1 MARVYSS
8 TSTARRTSCLGALG
22 QNLLIVLITLAL
34 IAIFLEIGLRLFAPQ
49 IVAPLSGLFTPDPQA
64 GYRLRSNA
72 TVHYRSSEADVTFH
86 TGGDPGMRVV
96 PPSTPANSG
105 HTILNIG
112 DSFTFG
118 MNVQDDWSYSSRM
131 KTALA
136 TQNGGWNVLN
146 AGVFGY
152 G

>member
-8 TSTARRTSCLGALG
+8 TTTARRSSCLSTLL
-22 QNLLIVLITLAL
+22 QTLLIVLITLAL
-34 IAIFLEIGLRLFAPQ
+34 IAIFLGIGLRLFAPQ

-72 TVHYRSSEADVTFH
+72 TVPYRPSEANVTFH

-96 PPSTPANSG
+96 PPATPANAN

-118 MNVQDDWSYSSRM
+118 MNVQDDWSY
-131 KTALA
+131 
-136 TQNGGWNVLN
+136 
-146 AGVFGY
+146 
-152 G
+152 